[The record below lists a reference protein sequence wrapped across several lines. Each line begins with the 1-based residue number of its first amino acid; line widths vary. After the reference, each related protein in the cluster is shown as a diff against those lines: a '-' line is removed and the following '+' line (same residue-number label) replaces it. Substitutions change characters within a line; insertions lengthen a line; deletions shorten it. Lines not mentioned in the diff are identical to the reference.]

1 MSKTIIGV
9 DVGGTSI
16 KIGWLSIQGD
26 ILHKWEIPTDTS
38 DNGKTIL
45 TDIWESISNSITSF
59 NMDRDN
65 VIGIG
70 VGVPGFIITEEGIV
84 DEAVNIGWKNIN
96 VKKELSTLSG
106 LPVCVAND
114 ANTAVLGEN
123 WRGAGNQAKN
133 VLAVTIGSGVGG
145 GVIVNGVLVSGE
157 NGAAGEI
164 GRSTVD
170 LNGCL
175 CNCGKKGCLATIA
188 SATGIV
194 RQAQESIKVNSS
206 SGLAQLYSE
215 NGHLTAKDVFDLA
228 DKGDEIS
235 GGIIQHTM
243 DVLGLSL
250 ANVAT
255 VLNPSKILIGGGV
268 SNAGPALINGI
279 RTSFQ
284 KYALPRTNKA
294 CTIKTAQL
302 GNDAGMIGAAFLVKQ
317 QLHHVKF

>member
-106 LPVCVAND
+106 LPD
-114 ANTAVLGEN
+114 KVL
-123 WRGAGNQAKN
+123 
-133 VLAVTIGSGVGG
+133 
-145 GVIVNGVLVSGE
+145 
-157 NGAAGEI
+157 
-164 GRSTVD
+164 
-170 LNGCL
+170 
-175 CNCGKKGCLATIA
+175 
-188 SATGIV
+188 
-194 RQAQESIKVNSS
+194 NSFFT
-206 SGLAQLYSE
+206 LMFFQPI
-215 NGHLTAKDVFDLA
+215 LTA
-228 DKGDEIS
+228 
-235 GGIIQHTM
+235 
-243 DVLGLSL
+243 
-250 ANVAT
+250 
-255 VLNPSKILIGGGV
+255 
-268 SNAGPALINGI
+268 
-279 RTSFQ
+279 
-284 KYALPRTNKA
+284 
-294 CTIKTAQL
+294 
-302 GNDAGMIGAAFLVKQ
+302 
-317 QLHHVKF
+317 